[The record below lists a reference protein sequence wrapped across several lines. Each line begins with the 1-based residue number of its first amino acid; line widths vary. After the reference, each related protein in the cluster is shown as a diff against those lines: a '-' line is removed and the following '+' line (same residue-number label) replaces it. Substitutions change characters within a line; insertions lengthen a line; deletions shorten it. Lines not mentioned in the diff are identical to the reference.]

1 VRAPGRQPTMP
12 SAPLTTRNATSA
24 PSSTTAT
31 PVATSRTV
39 RGRTR
44 TRSPGERGWAL
55 HRLARPW
62 VAGASVGGNTRRART
77 DEHGGD
83 DAAGREA
90 EMVHVA
96 EDGTIAYGSP
106 DFDWSILTVPTALAV
121 VRGQLGFS
129 WLEVSDRLATLT
141 QAELEWEPGPD
152 ALRVVR
158 RGTERAPRTLGV
170 GEWVMEW
177 PEGPARTGGGS
188 CGGGPSARRARGAW
202 ASGSWS
208 GPRVRTHRSRA
219 RSPGSSRTSRRCSS
233 SGGSGRSARTSAVA
247 TRWSSRARSA
257 PRSRGCGTRWTAGGR
272 GWTRCPRRRRSPW
285 GSAGPRRSTRRR
297 RSCTSWRT

>member
-1 VRAPGRQPTMP
+1 RARRRGAALGGRPTAGATRRRPRPAARPRPSAGCRSVRCGARSRSTRSRRGARGRAAGRVRCRSRSRGRLPPGSSSRMTRRGGVRAPGRQPTMP

-170 GEWVMEW
+170 GEWVME
-177 PEGPARTGGGS
+177 
-188 CGGGPSARRARGAW
+188 
-202 ASGSWS
+202 
-208 GPRVRTHRSRA
+208 
-219 RSPGSSRTSRRCSS
+219 
-233 SGGSGRSARTSAVA
+233 
-247 TRWSSRARSA
+247 
-257 PRSRGCGTRWTAGGR
+257 
-272 GWTRCPRRRRSPW
+272 
-285 GSAGPRRSTRRR
+285 
-297 RSCTSWRT
+297 